1 MRILVLNPNMTDAV
15 TQMLL
20 AAARPAVASGTEL
33 TGLTAARGVPY
44 IASRSEAQIA
54 GAITLEMLAEHHRDY
69 DAVVLAAFGDPGLLP
84 ARELFDIPV
93 VGMAEA
99 AMLTAC
105 TLGQRFGIVTFT
117 TTMGNWYQDTVD
129 TYRLGARCAGIRARS
144 LAFSSIE
151 NVQAEREQAIAELSR
166 EAVELDGADVVIL
179 GGAPLAGMAGRL
191 RAQVP
196 VPIVDPIVAA
206 VKMAEALVTLAP
218 RKAQAGTFSRPPA
231 KPTHGLHAALAARI
245 EHLDALAPAAQ

>member
-1 MRILVLNPNMTDAV
+1 MRILVLNPNTTEAV

-20 AAARPAVASGTEL
+20 AAARPAVAAGTEL
-33 TGLTAARGVPY
+33 VGLTAPRGVPY
-44 IASRSEAQIA
+44 IASRSEAQLG
-54 GAITLEMLAEHHRDY
+54 GAIAIEMLAEHHSDY
-69 DAVVLAAFGDPGLLP
+69 DAAIIAAFGDPGLLP

-117 TTMGNWYQDTVD
+117 TTMANWYQDTVE

-144 LAFSSIE
+144 LSFSAIE
-151 NVQAEREQAIAELSR
+151 NVQAEKEQAIAELSR
-166 EAVELDGADVVIL
+166 EAVEKDGADVVIL
-179 GGAPLAGMAGRL
+179 GGAPLAGLAPRL

-196 VPIVDPIVAA
+196 VPLVDPIVAA

-218 RKAQAGTFSRPPA
+218 RKAVTGTFSRPPA
-231 KPTHGLHAALAARI
+231 KPTTGLAPALAARI
-245 EHLDALAPAAQ
+245 EHRDMLAPTAP